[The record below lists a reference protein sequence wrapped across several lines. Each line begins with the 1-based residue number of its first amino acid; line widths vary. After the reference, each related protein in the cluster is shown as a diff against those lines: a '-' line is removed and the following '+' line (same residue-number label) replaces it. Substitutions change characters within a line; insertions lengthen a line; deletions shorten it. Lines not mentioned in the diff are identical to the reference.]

1 MGQNI
6 VDVFDPVI
14 YPICINHQR
23 ESNQDIMKWQ
33 KTQFPGVRFR
43 EHPNRRHSGR
53 PDRYFTI
60 RYKRNGQSKEEALGW
75 ASEGWNAQK
84 ASITRNELVKAHK
97 EGEGPA
103 TLSEKRKLRE
113 EKRIEKEKKKKDQIT
128 FGHFFEKN
136 YYPQAQENVGERS
149 YKREEQLF
157 RLWIN
162 PVIGDLAFG
171 KITVI
176 ELNEIK
182 ENMVR
187 VGRAP
192 RTIRYALAVI
202 RQVFNYAKYS
212 MNYNGPSPI
221 ENVKFPQADNKRRRF
236 LTHKDAKSLLKELK
250 TRSQQLYEISL
261 ISMETG
267 ARADEI
273 FSLRWRDVDIHL
285 GQLIL
290 WDTKNK
296 NTRTGY
302 MTKAVKELFDKKTPG
317 EKSDLVFPA
326 RGGGKKSEISNSFDK
341 AVNELGLNDGVTDR
355 RMKVVFHTLR
365 HTYASWLVQ
374 SGENLYT
381 VKELMGHSTLAMTE
395 RYSHLA
401 KGTLQ
406 DAVKKIDQINVVP
419 EEGDNED

>member
-1 MGQNI
+1 
-6 VDVFDPVI
+6 
-14 YPICINHQR
+14 
-23 ESNQDIMKWQ
+23 MKWQ
-33 KTQFPGVRFR
+33 KTQFPGVRYR
-43 EHPNRRHSGR
+43 EHSTRRHSGR
-53 PDRYFTI
+53 PDHYFTI
-60 RYKRNGQSKEEALGW
+60 RYKHNGRSTEEALGW
-75 ASEGWNAQK
+75 SSEGWNAQK
-84 ASITRNELVKAHK
+84 ASITRNGLVKAFK
-97 EGEGPA
+97 AGEGPT
-103 TLSEKRKLRE
+103 TLSEKRKIRE
-113 EKRIEKEKKKKDQIT
+113 EKRIEKEKKLKDQIT
-128 FGHFFEKN
+128 FGHFFEQE
-136 YYPQAQENVGERS
+136 YYSQAKKNVGERS

-162 PVIGDLAFG
+162 PTIGDLALG
-171 KITVI
+171 KITVM

-182 ENMVR
+182 ENMAKA
-187 VGRAP
+187 GRSP

-202 RQVFNYAKYS
+202 RQVFNYAKFS
-212 MNYNGPSPI
+212 MTYAGPSPI

-236 LTHKDAKSLLKELK
+236 LTHEEAKSLLKEIK
-250 TRSQQLYEISL
+250 SRSHQLYEISL
-261 ISMETG
+261 ISLETG

-273 FSLRWRDVDIHL
+273 FSLKWRDVDIHL

-302 MTKAVKELFDKKTPG
+302 MTKAIKELFQRKTRG
-317 EKSDLVFPA
+317 EKTDFVFVA
-326 RGGGKKSEISNSFDK
+326 RGGGKIKDTSNAFDK
-341 AVNELGLNDGVTDR
+341 AVNELGLNDGVADR

-395 RYSHLA
+395 RYSHLS

-406 DAVKKIDQINVVP
+406 DAVKKIDEIDVVP
-419 EEGDNED
+419 EDDEE